1 MGASRIVFVLLR
13 ALMSS
18 QAALTVENLALRQQ
32 LAVLRR
38 SVKRPKLRAR
48 DRLFWVLL
56 SRLWKGWRSS
66 LHIVQAD
73 TVVKWHRQGFKL
85 FWRWKSGRGK
95 PGRPKVD
102 AEIRDLVRRMFRQ
115 NPLWGAPRILSEL
128 KLLGYAVAKSTV
140 EKYMIRGTKP
150 PSQTWKTFLDN
161 HVGDI
166 AAIDFFTVLTATF
179 RMLFCFL
186 VLRHDRRKVMHFN
199 VTEHPTE
206 RWTAQQIVEAFPY
219 DEAPKYLIRDRDT
232 IYGRSLR
239 LRIQDM
245 GIEEVIIARRSPWQ
259 NPYVERLI
267 GTIRRECLDHTIVLN
282 EAHLMRILTNY
293 FAYYHESRTHQSLGN
308 NAPIPRSVEPPEQ
321 GNVISI
327 AQVGGLH
334 HRYLR
339 AA

>member
-1 MGASRIVFVLLR
+1 MLRSR
-13 ALMSS
+13 
-18 QAALTVENLALRQQ
+18 AALAAEDLALRQQ

-56 SRLWKGWRSS
+56 YRLWKDWRSS
-66 LHIVQAD
+66 LHMVQPG
-73 TVVKWHRQGFKL
+73 TVVKWHRQGFRL
-85 FWRWKSGRGK
+85 FWRWKSRRRK

-102 AEIRDLVRRMFRQ
+102 AEIRDLVRRMSRE

-128 KLLGYAVAKSTV
+128 KLLGYALAKSTV
-140 EKYMIRGTKP
+140 EKYMIRGMKP

-161 HVGDI
+161 HVVDI
-166 AAIDFFTVLTATF
+166 AAIDFFTVPTATF

-186 VLRHDRRKVMHFN
+186 VLGHDRRKVMHFN

-206 RWTAQQIVEAFPY
+206 QWTAQQIVEAFPY

-232 IYGRSLR
+232 IYGRSLQ
-239 LRIQDM
+239 LRIKDM

-267 GTIRRECLDHTIVLN
+267 GSIRRECLDHTIVLN
-282 EAHLMRILTNY
+282 EAHLMRILTDY
-293 FAYYHESRTHQSLGN
+293 FAHYHESRPHQSLGD
-308 NAPIPRSVEPPEQ
+308 NACPSRKLRS
-321 GNVISI
+321 SYFT
-327 AQVGGLH
+327 
-334 HRYLR
+334 RTC
-339 AA
+339 AAWPTT

>member
-1 MGASRIVFVLLR
+1 MTVFHVLLVLVR
-13 ALMSS
+13 SVLRSR
-18 QAALTVENLALRQQ
+18 AALAAEDLALRQQ

-56 SRLWKGWRSS
+56 YRLWKDWRSS
-66 LHIVQAD
+66 LHMVQPG
-73 TVVKWHRQGFKL
+73 TVVKWHRQGFRL
-85 FWRWKSGRGK
+85 FWRWKSRRRK

-102 AEIRDLVRRMFRQ
+102 AEIRDLVRRMSRE

-128 KLLGYAVAKSTV
+128 KLLGYALAKSTV
-140 EKYMIRGTKP
+140 EKYMIRGMKP

-161 HVGDI
+161 HVVDI
-166 AAIDFFTVLTATF
+166 AAIDFFTVPTATF

-186 VLRHDRRKVMHFN
+186 VLGHDRRKVMHFN

-206 RWTAQQIVEAFPY
+206 QWTAQQIVEAFPY

-232 IYGRSLR
+232 IYGRSLQ
-239 LRIQDM
+239 LRIKDM

-267 GTIRRECLDHTIVLN
+267 GSIRRECLDHMIVLN
-282 EAHLMRILTNY
+282 EAHLMRILTDY
-293 FAYYHESRTHQSLGN
+293 VAYYHESRPHQSLGN
-308 NAPIPRSVEPPEQ
+308 NAPIPRSVEPPDQ

-327 AQVGGLH
+327 SRVGGLH
-334 HRYLR
+334 HHYAR

>member
-1 MGASRIVFVLLR
+1 MTVFHVLLVLVR
-13 ALMSS
+13 SVLRSR
-18 QAALTVENLALRQQ
+18 AALAAEDLALRQQ

-56 SRLWKGWRSS
+56 YRLWKDWRSS
-66 LHIVQAD
+66 LHMVQPG
-73 TVVKWHRQGFKL
+73 TVVKWHRQGFRL
-85 FWRWKSGRGK
+85 FWRWKSRRRK

-102 AEIRDLVRRMFRQ
+102 AEIRDLVRRMSRE

-128 KLLGYAVAKSTV
+128 KLLGYALAKSTV
-140 EKYMIRGTKP
+140 EKYMIRGMKP

-161 HVGDI
+161 HVVDI
-166 AAIDFFTVLTATF
+166 AAIDFFTVPTATF

-186 VLRHDRRKVMHFN
+186 VLGHDRRKVMHFN

-206 RWTAQQIVEAFPY
+206 QWTAQQIVEAFPY

-232 IYGRSLR
+232 IYGRSLQ
-239 LRIQDM
+239 LRIKDM

-267 GTIRRECLDHTIVLN
+267 GSIRRECLDHTIVLN
-282 EAHLMRILTNY
+282 EAHLMRILTDY
-293 FAYYHESRTHQSLGN
+293 FAHYHESRPHQSLGD
-308 NAPIPRSVEPPEQ
+308 NACPSRKLRS
-321 GNVISI
+321 SYFT
-327 AQVGGLH
+327 
-334 HRYLR
+334 RTC
-339 AA
+339 AAWPTT